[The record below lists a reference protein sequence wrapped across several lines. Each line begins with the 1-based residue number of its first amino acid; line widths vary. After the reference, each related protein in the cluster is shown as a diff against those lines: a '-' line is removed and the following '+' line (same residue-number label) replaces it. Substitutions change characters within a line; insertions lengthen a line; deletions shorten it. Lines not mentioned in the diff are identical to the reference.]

1 MRAGPGR
8 LILAI
13 GWAIASF
20 LLECNEQ
27 RPSPRSG
34 LSPENQQPDERGAV
48 LPESWPEAALDA
60 EDAAVFSAILSFLDS
75 SPSKPF
81 DQPARLFLVS
91 EQTHY
96 FQLSRDL
103 VLIRDTLLSDPRAL
117 SLPQSLFFQ
126 FSQRNFRPQRLPLF
140 PVDRPVALLGGQR
153 WRQIRGSL
161 RPAEVGLAAFPE
173 AQGVYFLGLPG
184 YSEDRFQAL
193 SFGGVVWQW
202 LWGWGSLF
210 YLEKNEAGSW
220 EIRWSSI
227 LFRY

>member
-1 MRAGPGR
+1 MRVGSGR
-8 LILAI
+8 RILAV
-13 GWAIASF
+13 GLAIVSF
-20 LLECNEQ
+20 LLVCSEERQ
-27 RPSPRSG
+27 PSRSD
-34 LSPENQQPDERGAV
+34 LSPESQQPDARGGV
-48 LPESWPEAALDA
+48 LPQPWPKAALDA
-60 EDAAVFSAILSFLDS
+60 EDASVFAAILSFLDS
-75 SPSKPF
+75 APSKPF

-103 VLIRDTLLSDPRAL
+103 VLVRDTLQSDPRGR

-126 FSQRNFRPQRLPLF
+126 FSQRNFHPQRLPQF
-140 PVDRPVALLGGQR
+140 RADRPVALLGGPR
-153 WRQIRGSL
+153 WRQIRGSP
-161 RPAEVGLAAFPE
+161 RRAELGLAEFPE

-184 YSEDRFQAL
+184 YSEDRFEAL

-210 YLEKNEAGSW
+210 YLEKNDAGSW
-220 EIRWSSI
+220 EIRWSWI